1 MTYSNSIGGEHAT
14 TVNGNGRNPQLEDIL
29 EVAKQIKLN
38 PKKAKIIATDIQ
50 EIVNEELKEYI

>member
-14 TVNGNGRNPQLEDIL
+14 TVNGNGRNPQMKDIL
-29 EVAKQIKLN
+29 AVAAQIKLN
-38 PKKAKIIATDIQ
+38 PKKAKTIATDIQ